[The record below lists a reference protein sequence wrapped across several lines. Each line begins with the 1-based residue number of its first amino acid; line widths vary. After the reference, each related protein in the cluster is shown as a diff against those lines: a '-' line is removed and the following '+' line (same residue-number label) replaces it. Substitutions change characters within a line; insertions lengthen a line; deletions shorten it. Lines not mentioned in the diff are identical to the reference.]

1 MLAPSWAEN
10 MENSTRPVGGA
21 PRDRSETRAASE
33 RPFGNVMTTFPV
45 AATARI
51 V

>member
-1 MLAPSWAEN
+1 MAAPSWTEI
-10 MENSTRPVGGA
+10 MESNTSAVGGA
-21 PRDRSETRAASE
+21 PRERSERRETIE
-33 RPFGNVMTTFPV
+33 RPLDNEMTTFPV